1 MLKDIEVLYHSCI
14 KVKRDVAFVA
24 DGGIYTMDFKE
35 VAQLINII
43 KPKVAVP
50 IHYGSVVGTKQDAT
64 EFIKLLY
71 PTTKGVNLMKQ

>member
-1 MLKDIEVLYHSCI
+1 
-14 KVKRDVAFVA
+14 
-24 DGGIYTMDFKE
+24 MDFKE

-43 KPKVAVP
+43 KPKVAVH
-50 IHYGSVVGTKQDAT
+50 IHYGSVVIRKQDAT

>member
-1 MLKDIEVLYHSCI
+1 
-14 KVKRDVAFVA
+14 
-24 DGGIYTMDFKE
+24 MDFKE
-35 VAQLINII
+35 TAQLINII